1 VKSETRDEP
10 LSLNIIR
17 IDNGILL
24 ESWLVDNGVYPVSKL
39 FFVMHRLNPTNT
51 YPQRTQTKRLPGLLL
66 VLALHAVLLWLIQSG
81 LARQAITLT
90 QESVEALLLTDA
102 APPPPPVAA
111 PKTPP
116 PKTPLPPVIQPPTT
130 AATPVITAPTA
141 PAINVTP
148 TQSTAPTAP
157 TSPSAPSPSIRTGA
171 AIQPGASCAKPD
183 YPSASRRLEEE
194 GTVSLKFLIGA
205 DGRVF
210 QAEIEKTSGFPRL
223 DEAARNA
230 LSKCQFRPGTV
241 DGKAEQSWASIK
253 YTWRLE

>member
-1 VKSETRDEP
+1 MKSETRDEP

-17 IDNGILL
+17 IDSEILL

-51 YPQRTQTKRLPGLLL
+51 YPQRTQTKRLPGLLM

-116 PKTPLPPVIQPPTT
+116 PKTPLPPAIQPPTT
-130 AATPVITAPTA
+130 TATPVITTPTA
-141 PAINVTP
+141 PAISNAAPVAP
-148 TQSTAPTAP
+148 TQSTAPP
-157 TSPSAPSPSIRTGA
+157 TPSPSIRTGA

-205 DGRVF
+205 DGRVL

-230 LSKCQFRPGTV
+230 LSKCQFRPGTL
-241 DGKAEQSWASIK
+241 DGRPEQSWASIK

>member
-1 VKSETRDEP
+1 MNPYHLTSYELIQV
-10 LSLNIIR
+10 
-17 IDNGILL
+17 ILL
-24 ESWLVDNGVYPVSKL
+24 ESWLVDNGVYPVSHL
-39 FFVMHRLNPTNT
+39 FFVMNRLNPTTT
-51 YPQRTQTKRLPGLLL
+51 YQQRTKTKRLPNLMVVL
-66 VLALHAVLLWLIQSG
+66 VLHGILLWLIQSG
-81 LARQAITLT
+81 LAGQAITLT

-111 PKTPP
+111 TKTPP
-116 PKTPLPPVIQPPTT
+116 PKTPLPPVIQPPIAT
-130 AATPVITAPTA
+130 ATPVITAPTA

-157 TSPSAPSPSIRTGA
+157 TTPSAPSPSIRAGA

-194 GTVSLKFLIGA
+194 GTVGLKFLIGA
-205 DGRVF
+205 DGRVL

-230 LSKCQFRPGTV
+230 LSKCQFRPGTI

>member
-1 VKSETRDEP
+1 M
-10 LSLNIIR
+10 N
-17 IDNGILL
+17 
-24 ESWLVDNGVYPVSKL
+24 
-39 FFVMHRLNPTNT
+39 RLNPITT
-51 YPQRTQTKRLPGLLL
+51 YHQRTKTKRLPSLIVVL
-66 VLALHAVLLWLIQSG
+66 VLHGVLLWLIQSG

-90 QESVEALLLTDA
+90 QASVEALLLTDA

-111 PKTPP
+111 PKTPS
-116 PKTPLPPVIQPPTT
+116 PKIPLPPVIQPPIA

-141 PAINVTP
+141 PAISVTP

-157 TSPSAPSPSIRTGA
+157 TPPSPSIRTGA

-205 DGRVF
+205 DGRVL

-230 LSKCQFRPGTV
+230 LSKCQFRAGTI

>member
-1 VKSETRDEP
+1 MNPYHLTSYELIKV
-10 LSLNIIR
+10 
-17 IDNGILL
+17 ILL
-24 ESWLVDNGVYPVSKL
+24 ESWLVDNGVYPVSNL
-39 FFVMHRLNPTNT
+39 FFVMSRLNPTTT
-51 YPQRTQTKRLPGLLL
+51 YQQRTRTKRLPGLLM

-116 PKTPLPPVIQPPTT
+116 PKTPLPPVIQPPIAT
-130 AATPVITAPTA
+130 ATPVITTPTA
-141 PAINVTP
+141 PAISNTAPVSP
-148 TQSTAPTAP
+148 TQSTAPP
-157 TSPSAPSPSIRTGA
+157 TPSPSIRTGA
-171 AIQPGASCAKPD
+171 VIQPGASCAKPD

-194 GTVSLKFLIGA
+194 GTVGLKFLIGA
-205 DGRVF
+205 DGRVL

-230 LSKCQFRPGTV
+230 LSKCQFRPGSI

>member
-1 VKSETRDEP
+1 MYPYHLTSYDLTDK
-10 LSLNIIR
+10 
-17 IDNGILL
+17 ILL
-24 ESWLVDNGVYPVSKL
+24 ESWVVDNGVYPVSTL
-39 FFVMHRLNPTNT
+39 FLVMHRLSPTNT
-51 YPQRTQTKRLPGLLL
+51 FQQRPHTKRLTSLLM

-102 APPPPPVAA
+102 APPPPAVA
-111 PKTPP
+111 PKTLPL
-116 PKTPLPPVIQPPTT
+116 KTPSPPPVIQPPTT
-130 AATPVITAPTA
+130 TTAPVITTPTTPAITNTA
-141 PAINVTP
+141 PVTP
-148 TQSTAPTAP
+148 IQSTAPP
-157 TSPSAPSPSIRTGA
+157 TPSPTPSIRTGA
-171 AIQPGASCAKPD
+171 SIQPGASCAKPD

-205 DGRVF
+205 DGRVL

-230 LSKCQFRPGTV
+230 LSKCQFRPGTI